1 MSNTVISYEGNLRS
15 QVKHDGS
22 GAVIVMDAPKEL
34 GGLEE
39 GFSASDLLG
48 VSLGGCI
55 LGIMSVAARS
65 MDIDIPGATATITKE
80 MANTPR
86 RFAHLSVVVKIPGS
100 FDERQRRKLE
110 AAAHACPVH
119 NALGID
125 APIAFEWGDD
135 R

>member
-1 MSNTVISYEGNLRS
+1 
-15 QVKHDGS
+15 
-22 GAVIVMDAPKEL
+22 MDAPKEL

-65 MDIDIPGATATITKE
+65 MDIDIPGATATIAKE
-80 MANTPR
+80 MANSPR
-86 RFAHLSVVVKIPGS
+86 RFTHLSVVVRIPGH

-125 APIAFEWGDD
+125 APITFEWVD
-135 R
+135 